1 MIPATLLDDIIDRAL
16 AEDVGGGDITSLA
29 TVSATGR
36 AVGRAL
42 AKTSLV
48 VAGGD
53 VFARVFYRV
62 DPGVRV
68 ERLVAEGTAVASGD
82 VLWAVEGA
90 TRSLLMAERTA
101 LNFAQRLSGIASL
114 TAEYVKRVPAG
125 ASLRITDNRKTT
137 PGLRVLE
144 RAAVR
149 AGGGKNHRNDL
160 GAAILIKDNHIAA
173 AGGVGEAL
181 RRARAGAPHPSR
193 LEIEVETLAALD
205 EALENGADIVL
216 LDNFEPGEVAEA
228 VQRARGKALVEV
240 SGGVTLHR
248 IEALARAGVDIV
260 SVGALTHSAPAADI
274 SFEIEPLS

>member
-16 AEDVGGGDITSLA
+16 AEDVSGGDITSLA

-42 AKTSLV
+42 AKTPLV

-68 ERLVAEGTAVASGD
+68 ERLVAEGTAAAAGD
-82 VLWAVEGA
+82 ALWAVEGA
-90 TRSLLMAERTA
+90 TQSLLMAERTA

-125 ASLRITDNRKTT
+125 ASLRITDTRKTT

-193 LEIEVETLAALD
+193 LEIEIETLAALD

>member
-1 MIPATLLDDIIDRAL
+1 VIPAALLDDLIDRAL
-16 AEDVGGGDITSLA
+16 AEDAGGGDITSLA
-29 TVSATGR
+29 TVSATAR

-42 AKTSLV
+42 AKASLV

-62 DPGVRV
+62 DPGARV
-68 ERLVAEGTAVASGD
+68 ERLVAEGTAVAAGD
-82 VLWAVEGA
+82 VLWVVEGA

-114 TAEYVKRVPAG
+114 TAEYVKRIPAG
-125 ASLRITDNRKTT
+125 TSLRITDTRKTT
-137 PGLRVLE
+137 PGLRALE

-149 AGGGKNHRNDL
+149 TGGGHNHRNDL

-181 RRARAGAPHPSR
+181 RRARALSPHPSR
-193 LEIEVETLAALD
+193 LEIEVETLGALD
-205 EALENGADIVL
+205 DALQNGADIVL
-216 LDNFEPGEVAEA
+216 LDNFAPGEVALA
-228 VQRARGKALVEV
+228 VERARGKALVEV

-248 IEALARAGVDIV
+248 IEELARAGVDVV